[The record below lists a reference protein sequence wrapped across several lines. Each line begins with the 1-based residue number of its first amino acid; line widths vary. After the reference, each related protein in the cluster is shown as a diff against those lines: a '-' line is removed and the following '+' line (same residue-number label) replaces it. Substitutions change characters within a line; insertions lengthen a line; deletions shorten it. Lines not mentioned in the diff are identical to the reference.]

1 MNNLPAAQEYKDML
15 KAAALVFLE
24 RHRCEH
30 LSDDQQLLKRAVQ
43 HLVSDYDVLTPTA
56 EKVVHLA
63 YSDLSA
69 VSDRQRL
76 DVLTSTPTHTVITDI
91 ATGEVW
97 AVPVSLIY
105 ERILNAPDN
114 GRFRVTTP

>member
-1 MNNLPAAQEYKDML
+1 MNNRTAAQEYQDML
-15 KAAALVFLE
+15 KAAASLFLE
-24 RHRCEH
+24 RHQCEH
-30 LSDDQQLLKRAVQ
+30 LSDDQQLVKRAVQ
-43 HLVSDYDVLTPTA
+43 HLVSDFDVLTPTA
-56 EKVVHLA
+56 EKMVHLA

-69 VSDRQRL
+69 ASDRQRL
-76 DVLTSTPTHTVITDI
+76 DVMTSTPTHTVITDTG
-91 ATGEVW
+91 TGEVW

>member
-1 MNNLPAAQEYKDML
+1 MNNLSAAQEYQDML
-15 KAAALVFLE
+15 KAAASLFLE

-30 LSDDQQLLKRAVQ
+30 LSDDLQLVKRAVQ
-43 HLVSDYDVLTPTA
+43 HLVSDFDVLTPTA
-56 EKVVHLA
+56 EKMVHLA

-69 VSDRQRL
+69 ASDRQRL
-76 DVLTSTPTHTVITDI
+76 DILTSTATHTVITDTG
-91 ATGEVW
+91 TGEVW

>member
-1 MNNLPAAQEYKDML
+1 MNNLSAAQEYQDML
-15 KAAALVFLE
+15 KATASLFLE

-30 LSDDQQLLKRAVQ
+30 LSDDQQLVKRAVQ
-43 HLVSDYDVLTPTA
+43 HLVSDFDVLTPTA
-56 EKVVHLA
+56 EKMVHLA

-69 VSDRQRL
+69 ASDRQRL
-76 DVLTSTPTHTVITDI
+76 DVLTSTATHTVITDTG
-91 ATGEVW
+91 TGEVW

-114 GRFRVTTP
+114 GRFRITTP

>member
-1 MNNLPAAQEYKDML
+1 MINAPAVEEYQDML

-24 RHRCEH
+24 RHQCEH
-30 LSDDQQLLKRAVQ
+30 LSGDQQLMKRAVQ
-43 HLVSDYDVLTPTA
+43 HLVADFDVLTPTA

-76 DVLTSTPTHTVITDI
+76 DVLTSTPTHTVITDTG
-91 ATGEVW
+91 TGEVW
-97 AVPVSLIY
+97 AIPVSLIY

-114 GRFRVTTP
+114 GRFRITTP

>member
-1 MNNLPAAQEYKDML
+1 ML
-15 KAAALVFLE
+15 KAAASLFLE

-30 LSDDQQLLKRAVQ
+30 LSDDQQLVKRAVQ
-43 HLVSDYDVLTPTA
+43 HLVSDFDVLAPTA
-56 EKVVHLA
+56 EKMVHLA

-69 VSDRQRL
+69 ASDRQCL
-76 DVLTSTPTHTVITDI
+76 DVLTSTATHTVITDTG
-91 ATGEVW
+91 TGEVW

>member
-1 MNNLPAAQEYKDML
+1 MNNLPAVQEYQDML
-15 KAAALVFLE
+15 KAAAWVFLG
-24 RHRCEH
+24 RHHCEH

-43 HLVSDYDVLTPTA
+43 HLVADFDVLTSTA
-56 EKVVHLA
+56 EKMVHLA

-69 VSDRQRL
+69 TSNQQRL
-76 DVLTSTPTHTVITDI
+76 DVLTSTATHTIITDTT
-91 ATGEVW
+91 TGEVW
-97 AVPVSLIY
+97 AIPVSLIY

>member
-1 MNNLPAAQEYKDML
+1 MNNLPAVQEYQDML

-24 RHRCEH
+24 RHQCEH
-30 LSDDQQLLKRAVQ
+30 LGDDQQLLKRAVQ
-43 HLVSDYDVLTPTA
+43 HLVADFEVLTPTA
-56 EKVVHLA
+56 ERMVHLA
-63 YSDLSA
+63 YSNLSA
-69 VSDRQRL
+69 AIDRQRL
-76 DVLTSTPTHTVITDI
+76 DVLTSTPTHTVITDT

-114 GRFRVTTP
+114 GRFRVTTS

>member
-1 MNNLPAAQEYKDML
+1 MNNLSAVQEYQDML
-15 KAAALVFLE
+15 KAAASVFLE

-30 LSDDQQLLKRAVQ
+30 LSDDQQLIKRAVQ
-43 HLVSDYDVLTPTA
+43 HLVADFDVLTPTA
-56 EKVVHLA
+56 EKMVHLA
-63 YSDLSA
+63 YSDLSV

-76 DVLTSTPTHTVITDI
+76 DVMTSTPTHTVITDTG
-91 ATGEVW
+91 TGEVW
-97 AVPVSLIY
+97 AIPVSLIY

>member
-1 MNNLPAAQEYKDML
+1 ML
-15 KAAALVFLE
+15 KAAASLFLE

-30 LSDDQQLLKRAVQ
+30 LSDDQQLVKRAVQ
-43 HLVSDYDVLTPTA
+43 HLVSDFDVLTPTA
-56 EKVVHLA
+56 EKIVHLA

-69 VSDRQRL
+69 ASDRQRL
-76 DVLTSTPTHTVITDI
+76 DVLTSTKTHTVITDTR
-91 ATGEVW
+91 TGKVW